1 MTPRRNEMCD
11 TGTWSGAPV
20 SQYLLGDGV
29 GDGGLTLYRL
39 HRIVTDVDV
48 ARWRPLPELR
58 DSYGEVV
65 PDSESG
71 TAFTSNEDT
80 FYSQWDGPRPINCSL
95 ATPTAHNLRYGRSI
109 GWRRIRRRDG
119 QRQ

>member
-1 MTPRRNEMCD
+1 M
-11 TGTWSGAPV
+11 
-20 SQYLLGDGV
+20 
-29 GDGGLTLYRL
+29 
-39 HRIVTDVDV
+39 
-48 ARWRPLPELR
+48 PELR

-95 ATPTAHNLRYGRSI
+95 A
-109 GWRRIRRRDG
+109 
-119 QRQ
+119 